1 MSFILNI
8 TTAIDEEVDRMC
20 NLSTGILERGIER
33 GMKRGMKKGR
43 EEGIMETLFSL
54 VKKGLITMAD
64 AAQQADMEITVFE
77 RKYNAYLDR

>member
-1 MSFILNI
+1 
-8 TTAIDEEVDRMC
+8 MC

-33 GMKRGMKKGR
+33 GMERGMKRGMERGMERGMKKGR